1 VKRTL
6 LVLAAILTA
15 LAFGLTVLITS
26 DGALRWVFARIAAL
40 APGELRVETLQGNLL
55 GPIHAR
61 DIVYRDTHTDL
72 HIGELVLDW
81 QPAALL
87 RATFRITRLDVED
100 VQLHRRS
107 APAGTASP
115 PRFVLPMRVELDA
128 ARLTHAA
135 LSLDKGEPVTLVR
148 AELRGHGLGTSLRL
162 EKLELEAE
170 RYAISSSGSLEL
182 KPPYR
187 VDLDLHW
194 SVHAPSLAPVSGHG
208 WVRGDSRELV
218 TEQQLAPP
226 WGTRLKGTVSDVF
239 GISRWQATLTT
250 DGLNPAAIQKS
261 WPVAALRAE
270 LDAEGDLRHLAA
282 HGRIGVSHAGQVLDG
297 EVRVRAA
304 ESGVTLETLT
314 LRERDGE
321 AMATVL
327 GTWQPGATE
336 PLALK
341 GTWKSLRWP
350 LTDTLQALSP
360 RGHLTFDG
368 SFQHYRLGLDGML
381 ELAGSVRT
389 RSLHV
394 TGDLTAAG
402 EQYTLQGFSLSAG
415 QAKLTASGS
424 VNQRWALAW
433 QLTAPNLGEALPDA
447 SGQVTASGR
456 LSGARQQP
464 MIGMQISARDFA
476 WRDNRM
482 AKLDSTLELD
492 LADQTDSQLTWQ
504 SDGLR
509 VRDIVLD
516 RLEFMA
522 HGRRRDH
529 QLSTSLRSADM
540 DARLQASGGLTDR
553 RWRGSLLGS
562 EYGNSRIGR
571 WHQREAATIEI
582 GGDAF
587 ALAPLCLD
595 QETHHVCVNGAWRQK
610 QGGQASVQLAGAPLA
625 LLELLIGE
633 AQFEG
638 RVDGQSHLTVKA
650 NGDLDGELDLATGAG
665 TVQLGDATSAIGFD
679 QISFKATAA
688 ADRLQMKAAL
698 TLTKAGT
705 AQAELAMPFAPF
717 KAGPAGDQGLRGMLR
732 AQLNELEWLTLF
744 VPELLQPRGR
754 LQLQAELGGR
764 VEQPEVRGEATLE
777 AGRAGIAGL
786 GITFEDVRASV
797 RSDGTRRMIVQAE
810 GRSGPG
816 TLKIDGHVELG
827 TETPWRAQLQLQG
840 QEVEAIHLP
849 EYTLTGSPD
858 MRFKIQPRALELEG
872 TMNVTR
878 ALVAPRALRAGVKSS
893 PDVVVLGAGPEAR
906 EERTAVTANVRVILG
921 KQVRVTTYN
930 VDAFVEG
937 DMTLYDKPGQPTTA
951 SGELRV
957 ERGTYRAYG
966 KDLDIDR
973 GRLIFTGGPVDDPD
987 VDLRAVR
994 RVENVTA
1001 GIQARGR
1008 LQKPEVTL
1016 FSEPPLDQ
1024 TNILSYIVFGTSAQ
1038 QSGSA
1043 ENAWLAQAVSAL
1055 ALATGEGVMR
1065 GVGGA
1070 IGIEDVRIA
1079 SGAGGSTSVMLG
1091 TYLSPRL
1098 YVSYGIGLFETGNSL
1113 RLRYDL
1119 SEHWQIQTDT
1129 GKNTGADILYK
1140 IER

>member
-6 LVLAAILTA
+6 LAFAAILAVLVLGMTA
-15 LAFGLTVLITS
+15 LISS
-26 DGALRWVFARIAAL
+26 DGALRWVLARVAAIT
-40 APGELRVETLQGNLL
+40 PGELRVETLQGNLL

-61 DIVYRDTHTDL
+61 NIVYRDTHTSL
-72 HIGELVLDW
+72 HIGELVFDW

-87 RATFRITRLDVED
+87 RATFRITRFDMED
-100 VQLHRRS
+100 IQLTRRN
-107 APAGTASP
+107 APAGAAP
-115 PRFVLPMRVELDA
+115 LQRFVLPMRVELDS
-128 ARLTHAA
+128 ARLTRAA
-135 LSLDKGEPVTLVR
+135 LTLDEGEPLTLERV
-148 AELRGHGLGTSLRL
+148 ELSGNGLGTSLRL
-162 EKLELEAE
+162 EKFQLEAE
-170 RYAISSSGSLEL
+170 QYTVSSAGNLEL

-187 VDLDLHW
+187 VDLNLHW
-194 SVHAPSLAPVSGHG
+194 SARLSTLVPISGNG
-208 WVRGDSRELV
+208 WVRGDSRELA
-218 TEQQLAPP
+218 TEQQLASP
-226 WGTRLKGTVSDVF
+226 WDTRLKGAVNDLF
-239 GISRWQATLTT
+239 GTSRWQATLTIN
-250 DGLNPAAIQKS
+250 GLNPATLQKS
-261 WPVAALRAE
+261 WPVATLHAE
-270 LDAEGDLRHLAA
+270 LEAKGDLRQLAA
-282 HGRIGVSHAGQVLDG
+282 HGRLGVTHAGRVLDG
-297 EVRVRAA
+297 EVDVRAT
-304 ESGVTLETLT
+304 ESGVTLEALT
-314 LRERDGE
+314 LRERDSE
-321 AMATVL
+321 AMATVM
-327 GTWQPGATE
+327 GTWQPGAVA

-341 GTWKSLRWP
+341 GTWRSLRWP

-360 RGHLTFDG
+360 KGQLTIDG
-368 SFQHYRLGLDGML
+368 SFQRYHLGLDGVL

-389 RSLHV
+389 RPMQV
-394 TGDLTAAG
+394 TGDLTVAG
-402 EQYTLQGFSLSAG
+402 EQYTLQGFNLSSG
-415 QAKLTASGS
+415 QAKITASGH
-424 VNQRWALAW
+424 VDQHWGLVW
-433 QLTAPNLGEALPDA
+433 QLTAPNLNEALPDA

-456 LSGARQQP
+456 LGGARRQP
-464 MIGMQISARDFA
+464 MISMQISARDFA
-476 WRDNRM
+476 WRDDRI
-482 AKLDSTLELD
+482 AKLDSIIELD
-492 LADQTDSQLTWQ
+492 LADQTDSFLTWQ
-504 SDGLR
+504 TDGLR
-509 VRDIVLD
+509 ARDITLD
-516 RLEFMA
+516 HLEFA
-522 HGRRRDH
+522 VHGRKHAH
-529 QLSTSLRSADM
+529 QLSASLRQAEM
-540 DARLQASGGLTDR
+540 DAHLQVSGSLRQR
-553 RWRGSLLGS
+553 RWYGSLLGS
-562 EYGNSRIGR
+562 EYRNSRIGR

-587 ALAPLCLD
+587 ALMPLCLD
-595 QETHHVCVNGAWRQK
+595 QETRHICVNGAWRQG
-610 QGGQASVQLAGAPLA
+610 QGGQASVQLAGVPLA
-625 LLELLIGE
+625 LLEPIIGE
-633 AQFEG
+633 AQLEG

-650 NGDLDGELDLATGAG
+650 NGELNGELAVASGAG
-665 TVQLGDATSAIGFD
+665 TLQLGESTTAIGFD
-679 QISFKATAA
+679 HILLQAA
-688 ADRLQMKAAL
+688 AAVDRLQMKAAL
-698 TLTKAGT
+698 TLTNAG
-705 AQAELAMPFAPF
+705 AAHAELDMPFAPF
-717 KAGPAGDQGLRGMLR
+717 KARPAGEQGLRGTLQ
-732 AQLNELEWLTLF
+732 AQLHELEWLTLF

-764 VEQPEVRGEATLE
+764 IDQPEVRGEAKLE

-797 RSDGTRRMIVQAE
+797 RSDGARRLIVQGE

-827 TETPWRAQLQLQG
+827 AELPWRAQLQLQG
-840 QEVEAIHLP
+840 QDVEAIHLP
-849 EYTLTGSPD
+849 EYTLVGSPD
-858 MRFKIQPRALELEG
+858 VRLKVQPRALELDG

-893 PDVVVLGAGPEAR
+893 PDVVVLGDSPVVR

-921 KQVRVTTYN
+921 KQVRVSTYN

-937 DMTLYDKPGQPTTA
+937 DITLHDRPGQPTKA

-966 KDLDIDR
+966 KDLNIDR

-1001 GIQARGR
+1001 GIKASGR

-1038 QSGSA
+1038 QSGSS
-1043 ENAWLAQAVSAL
+1043 ENAWLTQAVSAL

-1070 IGIEDVRIA
+1070 LGIEDVRIA
-1079 SGAGGSTSVMLG
+1079 STAGATSVMLG

-1129 GKNTGADILYK
+1129 GNNTGADILYK